1 MPRPGRTPP
10 YASPGGG
17 PGGSPNSGGSG
28 SSPIS
33 QFRRSL
39 QALKDLGIT
48 GIREGHGH
56 SDPSIQEA
64 TEEQEMAQINALLQE
79 RSAAR
84 AEVGLYSC

>member
-1 MPRPGRTPP
+1 
-10 YASPGGG
+10 
-17 PGGSPNSGGSG
+17 
-28 SSPIS
+28 
-33 QFRRSL
+33 
-39 QALKDLGIT
+39 LGIA